1 MNENEYLEL
10 TNQLKLK
17 FDENEKKTKKAI
29 QDYNELYKVTTMCY
43 GLIRTFIEN
52 NENYTI
58 YDIFLAEAR
67 EYLSMATF
75 KHLQDIDSDDE

>member
-17 FDENEKKTKKAI
+17 FDENEKKTNKAI
-29 QDYNELYKVTTMCY
+29 QNYNQLYKVVTICY

-52 NENYTI
+52 NDNYSI
-58 YDIFLAEAR
+58 YDVFLAEAR
-67 EYLSMATF
+67 EYLSIETF
-75 KHLQDIDSDDE
+75 KHLQDIESDEE